1 MHQLC
6 KWTDHIEAA
15 ILTVSMSIMTIA
27 VAVQIFCR
35 YVIAMP
41 LDWSEELARFSFI
54 WCIYMGV
61 SYACIN
67 RKHLKID
74 AALFLFPRTWRPWV
88 EFLGKILFLLF
99 AAVIVYVSW
108 NHLYRITFIREQL
121 SPAMRIPIGVA
132 YSAIPLSFALVII
145 RLLQDMAK
153 FFRNKE
159 YLETDFI
166 ARLAKEEISDVAVAE
181 PVLMKKKESD

>member
-1 MHQLC
+1 MHQLF

-15 ILTVSMSIMTIA
+15 ILTVSMAVMTIA
-27 VAVQIFCR
+27 VAVQVFCR

-74 AALFLFPRTWRPWV
+74 ASLFLFPRAWRPWV
-88 EFLGKILFLLF
+88 EFLGKVLFLLF
-99 AAVIVYVSW
+99 AAVLVYVSW
-108 NHLYRITFIREQL
+108 NHLYRITFVREQL
-121 SPAMRIPIGVA
+121 SPAMRIPMGVA
-132 YSAIPLSFALVII
+132 YGAIPLSFAMVII
-145 RLLQDMAK
+145 RLLQDMSK
-153 FFRNKE
+153 FFRNRE
-159 YLETDFI
+159 YLDTDVLSRI
-166 ARLAKEEISDVAVAE
+166 AKDEMGDVAPVE
-181 PVLMKKKESD
+181 PVNTKNKSD